1 MVMLGTLGGRKKPS
15 ADGSAE
21 GLMGKYLPRRPV

>member
-1 MVMLGTLGGRKKPS
+1 MVMLGTPGSRKKPS

-21 GLMGKYLPRRPV
+21 WLMGKYLPRQPD